1 MEGMMS
7 MMNGPMMGMMMLG
20 GGVVLLLVLA
30 LLILGILALVKVLRR
45 PA

>member
-1 MEGMMS
+1 MS